1 MVPMAHRL
9 LSLLDPS
16 FPLLVRLRMQALGTY
31 VHSLL
36 VGQMAAFAAEV
47 LPGVDPL
54 LTFVGGQ
61 YHDIGK
67 LVRST
72 VYAENAFLNAS
83 KKQNFTQNQTFIAQH
98 TQRSIALA
106 RRYKIPSEVQAFMVS
121 HHGTTRAFRHSK
133 GVRSLAVHFHYAGPK
148 PKTME
153 EALVML
159 ADSCEASFRSHTPW
173 KMTPAQL
180 QTLFLRVIKGKVAEG
195 QLSELTL
202 RPMMMRRIAQRFTL
216 FMSAAYH
223 TRNT

>member
-9 LSLLDPS
+9 LSLIDPS
-16 FPLLVRLRMQALGTY
+16 FPLLVRLRTQALGTY
-31 VHSLL
+31 LHSLL

-67 LVRST
+67 LVRAT
-72 VYAENAFLNAS
+72 VYAENAFLHGQ
-83 KKQNFTQNQTFIAQH
+83 KKQDFVKNQAFIAQH

-106 RRYKIPSEVQAFMVS
+106 RRYKIPSDVQAFMLS
-121 HHGTTRAFRHSK
+121 HHGTTHAFRHSK
-133 GVRSLAVHFHYAGPK
+133 CVRSAITHFQYTGPK

-153 EALVML
+153 EGLVML

-195 QLSELTL
+195 QLSELAL
-202 RPMMMRRIAQRFTL
+202 RPMMMRRIAQRFSL
-216 FMSAAYH
+216 FIAAAYH
-223 TRNT
+223 IRNT